1 MWRVIPGQRL
11 VCRRWDDEAVLFN
24 DLSGATHLLGLSAI
38 CLLKLLQTGPARESA
53 LIAALSRQFEAGE
66 DELIQEARNTL
77 AELQK
82 LDLVEPC

>member
-1 MWRVIPGQRL
+1 MWRLIPGQRL

-38 CLLKLLQTGPARESA
+38 CVLDFLRTGPAHESA
-53 LIAALSRQFEAGE
+53 LIAALGRQFEAGE
-66 DELIQEARNTL
+66 DELALEAGNTL

-82 LDLVEPC
+82 LDLVEQC